1 MCEYVL
7 FFLFQFREDLL
18 GQSKKADDMSRVAG
32 LDNQI
37 SNGCWT
43 LQASVVKDSNF
54 LIRGIEVVITAKKP
68 RKSCMALLKI
78 SKKIQ
83 CHF

>member
-18 GQSKKADDMSRVAG
+18 
-32 LDNQI
+32 
-37 SNGCWT
+37 GCWT

-78 SKKIQ
+78 SKKYNVISK
-83 CHF
+83 FINKRNN